1 MTTKLGKYH
10 AMQLDG
16 PGRSLQ
22 LVERDMPVPDS
33 DEMLIKILACGVCR
47 TDLHIVDGEI
57 PEANYPVV
65 PGHEIVGR
73 IVQIGENVQGFAVG
87 DRVGVPWLG
96 SSCGHCS
103 YCLTHHENLCDEP
116 EFTGCTRDGG
126 YASHVVASA
135 QYCFAIPERF
145 SHVEA
150 APLLC
155 AGLIGWRSLRMADR
169 AKAIGFYGF
178 GAAAHILAQIAV
190 WQERRIYAFTKPG
203 DLPGQEFARKL
214 GCTWAGGS
222 DELPPVELDA
232 AIIFAPVGSL
242 VPAALR
248 AVHKGG
254 RVICAGIHMS
264 DIPSFPYAD
273 LWGERA
279 IMSVA
284 NLTRADGTE
293 FLEAADSSGITP
305 VIERFPLTDT
315 NEVLEKLRD
324 GDLKGAAVLVPD
336 YRVVRSRSS

>member
-1 MTTKLGKYH
+1 MQERRERYR

-16 PGRSLQ
+16 PGEL
-22 LVERDMPVPDS
+22 LHAVERAMPVPDAN
-33 DEMLIKILACGVCR
+33 EILIKILACGVCR
-47 TDLHIVDGEI
+47 TDLHIADGEI
-57 PEANYPVV
+57 PDARYPVV

-73 IVQIGENVQGFAVG
+73 VVQIGDSVSGFAVG

-96 SSCGHCS
+96 SSCGKCS
-103 YCLTHHENLCDEP
+103 YCLASRENLCDDP

-145 SHVEA
+145 SHAEA

-155 AGLIGWRSLRMADR
+155 AGLIGWRSLRLTGA
-169 AKAIGFYGF
+169 AKTLGFYGF
-178 GAAAHILAQIAV
+178 GAAAHILAQIAQ
-190 WQERRIYAFTKPG
+190 WQGREIYAFTKAG
-203 DLPGQEFARKL
+203 DRSGQAFAREL
-214 GCTWAGGS
+214 GCIWAGGS
-222 DELPPVELDA
+222 DEPAPVALDA

-248 AVHKGG
+248 SVRKGG

-264 DIPSFPYAD
+264 DIPQFPYAD

-284 NLTRADGTE
+284 NLTLADGTE
-293 FLEAADSSGITP
+293 FLAAADSSGIRP
-305 VIERFPLTDT
+305 RVEKFPLDEV
-315 NEVLEKLRD
+315 NAVLEKLRG
-324 GDLKGAAVLVPD
+324 GDLQGAAVLMPD
-336 YRVVRSRSS
+336 YRIVRSKSS